1 MVPIRKEKRRKE
13 KKGKKRKEKK
23 RGKKRK
29 KERKKEMGKTHS
41 TEEKARR
48 DRKLFKCRENIEW
61 IN

>member
-1 MVPIRKEKRRKE
+1 MVPLRKEKRRRE
-13 KKGKKRKEKK
+13 KKRKEKK
-23 RGKKRK
+23 GKKRK

-48 DRKLFKCRENIEW
+48 DRKLFTCRENIEW